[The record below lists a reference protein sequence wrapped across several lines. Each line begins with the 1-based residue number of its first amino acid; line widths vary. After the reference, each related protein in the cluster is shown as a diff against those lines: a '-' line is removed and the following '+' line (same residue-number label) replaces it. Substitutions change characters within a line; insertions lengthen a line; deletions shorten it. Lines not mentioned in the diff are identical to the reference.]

1 MSSETQARIFEPFF
15 TTKEQGKGTGLGL
28 ATVYGIVKQ
37 AGGKVTIDTEL
48 GRGTTF
54 SIFYPTIGVSDEPA
68 FDEPAAAPRILV
80 VEDEPAVRRLVR
92 SVLEG
97 EGYRV
102 HEAAN
107 GREALEFL
115 ERRASHVD
123 LILTDV
129 VMPDINGP
137 ELVTRLGALGHSA
150 RILFMSGYADS
161 KLLSR
166 GLNERTMRIL
176 RKPFTPDELKTRVGE
191 LIADVAE
198 RDAASS

>member
-1 MSSETQARIFEPFF
+1 MSRRSTSP
-15 TTKEQGKGTGLGL
+15 
-28 ATVYGIVKQ
+28 
-37 AGGKVTIDTEL
+37 
-48 GRGTTF
+48 
-54 SIFYPTIGVSDEPA
+54 
-68 FDEPAAAPRILV
+68 PRRRAILV

-191 LIADVAE
+191 LIADVAAE
-198 RDAASS
+198 RDAAQS